1 MGESI
6 IYRPR
11 FRGSLRR
18 LNFVEGWITGGTPIP
33 GGVECG
39 DNTLF
44 PLEVTAKQ
52 LYEIMYGVKD
62 AWFTS
67 GSIEALGGSV
77 SVIGSPVV
85 GDPLISWVYNRETER
100 AYSVRRTPS
109 YAYAKHFLKE
119 GYPTGIGSS
128 IYTHG
133 FEADNKERLMFT
145 GLATSKINLPMSGMP
160 APYRPYSS
168 YTGDSIYD
176 TLTFRCGFHHLVTSS
191 DYTSSPPT
199 DYGFY
204 TYFSGGG
211 SLPDSYNGL
220 ESSLV
225 FSGRVAW
232 VDSNGSGDPFDPL
245 NKLYVEMSF
254 VFGGGYA
261 SFAPPYYFATQVSI
275 TAPLYQGAVN
285 CDLVLQLSNSSVR
298 CPLYY
303 DIPIISTLG
312 SVSDFVIT
320 AKKWWPYADY
330 TGSPKFNV
338 DTGLVP

>member
-1 MGESI
+1 MGDGI
-6 IYRPR
+6 ILRPR

-18 LNFVEGWITGGTPIP
+18 LNFVEGWVTGGTPLA

-39 DNTLF
+39 DNTGF
-44 PLEVTAKQ
+44 PLKVTAKQ
-52 LYEIMYGVKD
+52 LYEIIFRVKD

-100 AYSVRRTPS
+100 AYSVRRMPS

-119 GYPTGIGSS
+119 GYSTGIGSS

-133 FEADNKERLMFT
+133 FEADDKERLMFT
-145 GLATSKINLPMSGMP
+145 DLATSRINLSMSGIP
-160 APYRPYSS
+160 DPYRPYSS
-168 YTGDSIYD
+168 YTGDSNYD
-176 TLTFRCGFHHLVTSS
+176 TLTFRCGFHHLNTSS
-191 DYTSSPPT
+191 AYSTTAPS

-204 TYFSGGG
+204 TYFSGSG
-211 SLPDSYNGL
+211 SYSGL

-232 VDSNGSGDPFDPL
+232 VDLNNSRDPFDPL
-245 NKLYVEMSF
+245 NELYIEASF
-254 VFGGGYA
+254 VFGGGY
-261 SFAPPYYFATQVSI
+261 SGVAPPFYFATLMSEGVGRG
-275 TAPLYQGAVN
+275 PVG
-285 CDLVLQLSNSSVR
+285 CDLVLQLSSSSVR

-303 DIPIISTLG
+303 DIPVAPSLG
-312 SVSDFVIT
+312 AVSDFVIT
-320 AKKWWPYADY
+320 AKEWWPYARPDGTQKY
-330 TGSPKFNV
+330 NTA
-338 DTGLVP
+338 TGLTP